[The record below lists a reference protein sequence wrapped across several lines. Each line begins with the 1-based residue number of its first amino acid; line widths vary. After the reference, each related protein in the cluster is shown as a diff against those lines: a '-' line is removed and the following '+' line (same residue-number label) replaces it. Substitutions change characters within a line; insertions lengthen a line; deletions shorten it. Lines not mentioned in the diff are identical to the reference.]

1 MDWNDKRKCEKSKN
15 LFEKVKM
22 ADVEVVEGSGNI
34 DNLLAGLGAFAVG
47 KLEGDSRFSV
57 ITISEKCRIE
67 QDVKTWRSFCVV
79 GRNCETPVQGERAD
93 ESELI

>member
-1 MDWNDKRKCEKSKN
+1 
-15 LFEKVKM
+15 M
-22 ADVEVVEGSGNI
+22 ADVEEVEGSGNI
-34 DNLLAGLGAFAVG
+34 YNLLAGLGAFAVG